1 MLPYLVRMAFK
12 SMKRNPVLSMLMIGA
27 IGLGIGV
34 STTFVTGYYIFSMDP
49 IPHKSDVLYYVKMD
63 SWDPNRPWDDDNP
76 TQPPNQLTYRDMVG
90 IMKSDIPTYQGG
102 AFKSSLYIHPDPK
115 ISRPYKAIAR
125 MCFGDFFHLFDV
137 PFEYGSGWD
146 KSADEGPETVV
157 VLSYET
163 NQKLFG
169 GEDSVGKIVRI
180 EDQDLTV
187 IGVLAAWRPFPKYY
201 DPHNGAFQDT
211 EDVYLPFELFRLLD
225 VRSAGNTSNWK
236 SFDWSNKDEYL
247 ASEAIWIQMWVQL
260 DDEVQKAAYM
270 DFLNSYVE
278 GQKQLGRML
287 RPTNNKLYTVME
299 WLDDREVIPPEATS
313 LMLISLL
320 FLVVCA
326 LNLIGILLGKF
337 MARAPE
343 VSIRRAMGASRASV
357 FFQHVVECE
366 TIGVLGGILGIF
378 LAIVGL
384 EMVNNLFSEGVFRF
398 QLDGNML
405 LVAILLSLFAGLI
418 AGAYPAWRVCSIPPA
433 NYLKEQ

>member
-12 SMKRNPVLSMLMIGA
+12 SLKRNPVLSALMIGA

-34 STTFVTGYYIFSMDP
+34 SSTFVTAYYMFSMNP
-49 IPHKSDVLYYVKMD
+49 IPHKSDVLFYVKMD
-63 SWDPNRPWDDDNP
+63 NWDPNRPWDDDDPAN
-76 TQPPNQLTYRDMVG
+76 PPNQLTYRDMVG
-90 IMKSDIPTYQGG
+90 IMKSEIPTYQGG
-102 AFKSSLYIHPDPK
+102 AFKSWLYIHPDPE
-115 ISRPYKAIAR
+115 ISLPYKAIAR

-146 KSADEGPETVV
+146 KSADAGPEAVV
-157 VLSYET
+157 VLSHET

-169 GEDSVGKIVRI
+169 GENSVGKLVRV
-180 EDQDLTV
+180 EDRDFTV
-187 IGVLAAWRPFPKYY
+187 VGVLSPWRPFPKYY
-201 DPHNGAFQDT
+201 DPHNGAFDDT
-211 EDVYLPFELFRLLD
+211 EEIYMPFELFRPLN

-236 SFDWSNKDEYL
+236 TFDWSNQDEYL

-260 DDEVQKAAYM
+260 DDEAQRTAYI

-278 GQKQLGRML
+278 GQKKLGRML
-287 RPTNNKLYTVME
+287 RPTNNRLYSVME
-299 WLDDREVIPPEATS
+299 WMEDREVVPEEATS

-337 MARAPE
+337 LARAPE
-343 VSIRRAMGASRASV
+343 VSVRRAMGASRVSV
-357 FFQHVVECE
+357 FVQHLVECE
-366 TIGVLGGILGIF
+366 TVGFLGGFLGIF
-378 LAIVGL
+378 LAMLGL
-384 EMVNNLFSEGVFRF
+384 EMVNNLFSEGTFRF
-398 QLDGNML
+398 HLDGNML
-405 LVAILLSLFAGLI
+405 LVAVLLSLFAGLI